1 MKLDDYDA
9 VAGLARGTWYLTKLV
24 LRRFMLRTGGRIVNI
39 SSVVGHTGNAGQ
51 IPYTMVKAGLD
62 ALTRSLA
69 QELQGRDI
77 LVNSV
82 APGFIDT
89 EMTAALPDEVRSRIL
104 ERIPLGRMG
113 RPEEVAEV
121 VAFLATARSYVHRQR
136 HPRQRGDVRWLSPS
150 PPDRRPGARPAA
162 RSRSPSASSTRSW
175 RSDDDHIVA
184 RYTFRPEADFYRGH
198 FPGNPIT
205 PGVLLIEA
213 MAQTGVVALGIYLV
227 ARERGVEEVRRVL
240 TVFTD
245 VTAEFSGV
253 VRPGDTVTIRAR
265 KVFFRRM
272 KLRAEVEMRK
282 DDGSLVATATVGGNG
297 DRGGARDGTARRVT
311 GMGVVAPNG
320 DRPRG
325 LRRRAA
331 GRAVRPA
338 ARAEAR
344 GAGLRLHGGRRAGG
358 RRRDRGGL
366 LRRRAA
372 PGDELQPP
380 LRLDRRGRRLDG
392 RRASRAPIRR
402 TTTCTGRRGR

>member
-1 MKLDDYDA
+1 MVTGGATGIGRAVCQALAAKGMRVGVVYNSSEAAARSVAEGLPGAFVARADLADPAQVEALVKQLQEVAGRVDVLVNNAGYNRDAPIFSMKIDDYDA

-69 QELQGRDI
+69 QEMQGRDI

-89 EMTAALPDEVRSRIL
+89 EMTAGLPDEVR
-104 ERIPLGRMG
+104 
-113 RPEEVAEV
+113 
-121 VAFLATARSYVHRQR
+121 T
-136 HPRQRGDVRWLSPS
+136 
-150 PPDRRPGARPAA
+150 PDPGADPARPHGPTRGGGRGRGLPRHGRAA
-162 RSRSPSASSTRSW
+162 TSPAASSTSTGGCTVAEPFAPLSGAQVLDLLPQQEPFRFVDEILEV
-175 RSDDDHIVA
+175 DDDHIVA
-184 RYTFRPEADFYRGH
+184 RYTFRPDADFYRGH

-245 VTAEFSGV
+245 VTAEFTGV
-253 VRPGDTVTIRAR
+253 VRPGDTVTISAR

-282 DDGSLVATATVGGNG
+282 GDGSLVATATV
-297 DRGGARDGTARRVT
+297 A
-311 GMGVVAPNG
+311 GMGIEG
-320 DRPRG
+320 
-325 LRRRAA
+325 AA
-331 GRAVRPA
+331 
-338 ARAEAR
+338 
-344 GAGLRLHGGRRAGG
+344 
-358 RRRDRGGL
+358 
-366 LRRRAA
+366 
-372 PGDELQPP
+372 
-380 LRLDRRGRRLDG
+380 
-392 RRASRAPIRR
+392 
-402 TTTCTGRRGR
+402 